1 MNLQTSRPGLC
12 YPARLISLIALNILV
27 LIMNAIAAN
36 DFSTI
41 ASSQQQLQIISF
53 TPNFFPSS
61 TQASTAACSRQE
73 VFQIAHGAGNDTYA
87 LLMGNNRNRISLV
100 DTNFFTFKNLLQ
112 TMIGPLQNN
121 FTHAGHPAL
130 RQSSKMSSGTVLLRF
145 PHDTIDESVP
155 ACKLF
160 PFADDESMSASTSWI
175 RDVSSLSI
183 TCENCLSS
191 KREEEY
197 YFLIASNELGLT
209 TTSSSY
215 ASAYYSSADHGSGI
229 STKIKKGWFMHAYNT
244 LHQRSY
250 FLSKSTMWHPSTN
263 ISLQMLSW
271 TPFSPQNIELGTNVS
286 PRNVELGT
294 NVIPQNIELDTNVS
308 PAKVELDTI
317 FSPADNVYDLT
328 ALYATGFSYAYANTL
343 HPQLLSPGLP
353 YWSCS
358 YHYVF
363 SLLTP
368 NIISHRTLK
377 SYDVHGGNVTDN
389 HVPKRVSIMIQ
400 PPST

>member
-1 MNLQTSRPGLC
+1 MNLQTSVLGLC
-12 YPARLISLIALNILV
+12 YPARLISLIALNILG
-27 LIMNAIAAN
+27 LIMNATAAN

-87 LLMGNNRNRISLV
+87 SLMGNNQNRISLV

-175 RDVSSLSI
+175 RDVD
-183 TCENCLSS
+183 
-191 KREEEY
+191 R
-197 YFLIASNELGLT
+197 
-209 TTSSSY
+209 
-215 ASAYYSSADHGSGI
+215 
-229 STKIKKGWFMHAYNT
+229 
-244 LHQRSY
+244 
-250 FLSKSTMWHPSTN
+250 KS
-263 ISLQMLSW
+263 
-271 TPFSPQNIELGTNVS
+271 V
-286 PRNVELGT
+286 V
-294 NVIPQNIELDTNVS
+294 
-308 PAKVELDTI
+308 
-317 FSPADNVYDLT
+317 
-328 ALYATGFSYAYANTL
+328 
-343 HPQLLSPGLP
+343 
-353 YWSCS
+353 
-358 YHYVF
+358 
-363 SLLTP
+363 
-368 NIISHRTLK
+368 
-377 SYDVHGGNVTDN
+377 
-389 HVPKRVSIMIQ
+389 
-400 PPST
+400 